1 MQKSYNSGKEEE
13 RKPGGLGLEGDIF
26 LLDVE
31 EAEERKKSLMR
42 LDGDKEHLNGC
53 F

>member
-1 MQKSYNSGKEEE
+1 LYNSGKEEE
-13 RKPGGLGLEGDIF
+13 RKPGGLGLGGAIF

-31 EAEERKKSLMR
+31 EAEERKKCLMR
-42 LDGDKEHLNGC
+42 LDGDKEHLNGH

>member
-1 MQKSYNSGKEEE
+1 MPKSYNSGKEEE
-13 RKPGGLGLEGDIF
+13 RKPGGLGLGGDISLF
-26 LLDVE
+26 DVE
-31 EAEERKKSLMR
+31 KAEERKKSLMR